1 MATSDGDLCAGL
13 KIWSKRCM
21 GAPHRQAR
29 LCGCSVLTATLTV
42 AFTWKIREVLPL
54 GLVVAAWV
62 AAAATVGGGFYV
74 LFLHGQGGLHA
85 RGSRLEGSRLFRSAG
100 AGLSLVAFELG
111 CVIVV

>member
-1 MATSDGDLCAGL
+1 MVWYVDCITRALRFVYR
-13 KIWSKRCM
+13 RCM

-74 LFLHGQGGLHA
+74 LFLHGNKKP
-85 RGSRLEGSRLFRSAG
+85 SE
-100 AGLSLVAFELG
+100 SLIMRDCEKDERHLYVL
-111 CVIVV
+111 VS